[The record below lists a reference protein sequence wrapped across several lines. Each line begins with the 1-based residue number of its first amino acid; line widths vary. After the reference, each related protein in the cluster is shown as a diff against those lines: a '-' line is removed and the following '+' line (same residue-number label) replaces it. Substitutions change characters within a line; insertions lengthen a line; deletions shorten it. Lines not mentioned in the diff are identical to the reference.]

1 MNEELKIIIK
11 AVTDSAKK
19 EIDEVKKKLD
29 GIKKPAQESGGKV
42 SAAFKG
48 MAKGAAIAVAAVAA
62 VGAALV
68 ALGKN
73 SLEFNKEQAK
83 LNAAFQAAGSS
94 AQQASKTYNELYRY
108 LGDSSKATE
117 AAGHLAKITTNQQ
130 DLAEWTKITQGI
142 YATFG
147 DSLPI
152 EGLTEAANETIRVG
166 QVTGTMADALN
177 WAGVSEDE
185 FNAKLAQTTSLE
197 EREKLTRETLNS
209 LYSTAAEIYEKNNK
223 ALLDYNESQARS
235 QAAMGEAGKA
245 VLPLMTSLN
254 NLSTALFNMLKPALD
269 VIIPPIATFVNW
281 IAKALETTMS
291 FFSAL
296 SGSKAS
302 IKVVASQTGAA
313 AKGANNLAGGFKDA
327 TKQAEAVKRATMG
340 FDELNVV
347 SSGSSSSG
355 GGGGSGSGA
364 GAGSGYIPSGEV
376 TTEFV
381 ETESKASGFAEKVK
395 KVFSDIGNT
404 LSTVFAPSIGAWGG
418 AFETV
423 KESFLNSLPDY
434 QEGATTI
441 LNEFAKVSTYLL
453 TDFVPTVVN
462 SFSVNIAPVVGDV
475 FGFIAE
481 EGGKAFKDL
490 GEEVSKVNNDIV
502 LPALENMKI
511 SATDVFSASGSAWD
525 KHGGNL
531 LTNLSGTLEKLR
543 GHWDNFYA
551 TVIQPIAAKLDEV
564 WDKVW
569 DKGLKPLVDEI
580 TDAFLDIGNNLLIL
594 YNKIIAP
601 VVDWI
606 VKNVFPIIRD
616 TINKVIEIVGNIFIS
631 ISNTIQGVIQTIK
644 GIIQF
649 ITGVFTG
656 DWDKAWEGI
665 KNIFNGIWE
674 AIKGIAKTAWNSIK
688 LVFEP
693 AKTFFSGIWEGIK
706 SVFAKVGTFFS
717 DAFQSAWNGIKK
729 IFARCGTF
737 FQGVWDTIKGIFA
750 KVGSTIGDAISGAIK
765 GAINW
770 ILEKAVGLV
779 NGFIDGINWCIKV
792 INKIPGVEISK
803 IERLEV
809 PQFAK
814 GGIVDR
820 ATLGVFG
827 EAGKEAVI
835 PLENNTEWMDKLADR
850 IASRNSTPSRIVL
863 MLDGKELGYATI
875 GSINNIT
882 RQTGTLPLV
891 LA

>member
-418 AFETV
+418 AFDTV

-511 SATDVFSASGSAWD
+511 SATDVFSAIGSAWD

-616 TINKVIEIVGNIFIS
+616 TINKVIEIVGDIFIS
-631 ISNTIQGVIQTIK
+631 ISNTIEGVIQAIK

-656 DWDKAWEGI
+656 DWKKAWEGI